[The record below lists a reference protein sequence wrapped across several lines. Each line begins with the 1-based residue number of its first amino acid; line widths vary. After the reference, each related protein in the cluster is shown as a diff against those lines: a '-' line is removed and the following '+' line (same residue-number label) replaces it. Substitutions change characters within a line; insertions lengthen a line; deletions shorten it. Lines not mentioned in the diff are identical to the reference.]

1 MFTKVLKYK
10 YSILIGFFL
19 LWISFFDSSNLIAI
33 SKLQKERT
41 KLEAEKEYFTSEI
54 EKAKTMRDELFGSK
68 ENLEKFARE
77 TYLMKKED
85 EDLFIFI
92 EDQKE

>member
-10 YSILIGFFL
+10 YSILIGLFL

-33 SKLQKERT
+33 GKLQKERT
-41 KLEAEKEYFTSEI
+41 KLKTEQEYFTSEI
-54 EKAKTMRDELFGSK
+54 EKAKMMRDELFGSK